1 MIGNKLGPVDRTV
14 SIFIDKSYPVIKE
27 VYLNL
32 EAISST
38 SKYLTAI
45 DTVSKELDEI
55 QNVQNAANSLTDI
68 NANLSKL
75 LDIQSNLTPL
85 KAVGNNIGTLVTIH
99 SNLNELLNVQNYAE
113 QAEDAYESVLEKEQ
127 ELIKLS
133 GTYFTPQVST
143 SGILSWTNTGGLTN
157 PTPVSIVGPR
167 GAEGP
172 QGKQGIQGIQGI
184 QGEKGDPGTG
194 LALIAEYE
202 SLEALE
208 EAHPTG
214 VLGDAYFV
222 GGRVIYWDTEAGKW
236 ADAGPIRGPQGERGP
251 QGVQGIQGEQG
262 IQGIQG
268 EKGDPG
274 AVFVPTVTSQGVL
287 SWTNNGDLENPQTV
301 NIMGPQGPQGQP
313 GLQGPKG
320 EPGTTLW
327 SGLTDVP
334 DNVKNALS
342 TTGGTVTGRVLFKAS
357 SILGFNQDD
366 VVALEISGGNTGNTG
381 ACLRLYSNNDPST
394 SGYFYL
400 STGDGKHLIGSTLGN
415 LMWNGKEVERVNT
428 IGENYIRYENGL
440 QICWGW
446 VNIPANSKST
456 EVLLPLPYKDAGHVP
471 MGICADTTNGHNI
484 NVCTATLDQAN
495 KFTIMCAST
504 DNGYNWDRGC
514 YWLDIGRWK

>member
-172 QGKQGIQGIQGI
+172 QGKQGIQGPQGV
-184 QGEKGDPGTG
+184 QGPQGNPGTG
-194 LALIAEYE
+194 LALAGEYE
-202 SLEALE
+202 SLEALKQ
-208 EAHPTG
+208 AHPTG
-214 VLGDAYFV
+214 VLGDAYYI
-222 GGRVIYWDTEAGKW
+222 GGNVYFWSPESSEW
-236 ADAGPIRGPQGERGP
+236 VNAGPIRGPQGPQGI
-251 QGVQGIQGEQG
+251 QGVQGEQG
-262 IQGIQG
+262 VQGVQGKQG

-274 AVFVPTVTSQGVL
+274 AVYVPSMNSSGVL
-287 SWTNNGDLENPQTV
+287 SWTNNGNLENPDSFDFVDKLGIKDPATESAKGIVELASNDEVKTGTDNTRAVTPLKAFSNYLSLNTQTLAEASQNTV
-301 NIMGPQGPQGQP
+301 
-313 GLQGPKG
+313 
-320 EPGTTLW
+320 
-327 SGLTDVP
+327 LTNLGVFE
-334 DNVKNALS
+334 ALKDLI
-342 TTGGTVTGRVLFKAS
+342 TENGGTVPQNL
-357 SILGFNQDD
+357 SIQ
-366 VVALEISGGNTGNTG
+366 T
-381 ACLRLYSNNDPST
+381 
-394 SGYFYL
+394 L
-400 STGDGKHLIGSTLGN
+400 S
-415 LMWNGKEVERVNT
+415 VE
-428 IGENYIRYENGL
+428 
-440 QICWGW
+440 
-446 VNIPANSKST
+446 
-456 EVLLPLPYKDAGHVP
+456 KD
-471 MGICADTTNGHNI
+471 
-484 NVCTATLDQAN
+484 
-495 KFTIMCAST
+495 ST
-504 DNGYNWDRGC
+504 DPWAELN
-514 YWLDIGRWK
+514 